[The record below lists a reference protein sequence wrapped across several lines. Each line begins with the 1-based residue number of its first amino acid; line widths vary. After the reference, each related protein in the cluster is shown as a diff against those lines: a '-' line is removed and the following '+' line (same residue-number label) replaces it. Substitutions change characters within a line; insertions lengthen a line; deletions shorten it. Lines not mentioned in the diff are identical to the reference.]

1 MCLNYG
7 CSTTPNWGGANVKW
21 LNSPT
26 AVATASNKIN
36 TFKTISSI
44 VSTPEW
50 TTDREIAKSWQQGG
64 RGVVCRTIL
73 NGHSGAG
80 IVLTESDAELP
91 VAPLY
96 VKYIPKE
103 YEYRVHVF
111 NGKVI
116 DVQQKRKRTNYE
128 GEVNTKIRNHH
139 TGWVYC
145 RQSYVAPP
153 CIAEME
159 DHCIKAV
166 KALGLNF
173 GAVDV
178 IYSKKNNKFY
188 ILEVNTAPGME
199 GETLNVYAKAILEAV

>member
-1 MCLNYG
+1 MG
-7 CSTTPNWGGANVKW
+7 K
-21 LNSPT
+21 
-26 AVATASNKIN
+26 ASNKIT
-36 TFKTISSI
+36 TFNAISSV

-50 TTDREIAKSWQQGG
+50 TTNRETAKSWQGGG
-64 RGVVCRTIL
+64 RSVVCRTIL

-80 IVLTESDAELP
+80 IVLSEPDSELP
-91 VAPLY
+91 DAPLY
-96 VKYIPKE
+96 VKYVPKE

-111 NGKVI
+111 GDKVI
-116 DVQQKRKRTNYE
+116 DIQQKRKRSDFD
-128 GEVNTKIRNHH
+128 GEINNKIRNHH

-145 RQSYVAPP
+145 RGSYVPPP
-153 CIAEME
+153 CVDEMKAQ
-159 DHCIKAV
+159 CIVTIKT
-166 KALGLNF
+166 LGLDF